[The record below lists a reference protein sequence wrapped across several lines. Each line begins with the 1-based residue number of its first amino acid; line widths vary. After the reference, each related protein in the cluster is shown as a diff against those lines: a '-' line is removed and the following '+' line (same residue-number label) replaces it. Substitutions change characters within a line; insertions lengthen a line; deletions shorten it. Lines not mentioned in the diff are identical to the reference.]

1 MANRLK
7 VYCRRTILDS
17 AKEGAWPAK
26 RRTAA
31 STRTAFMDAMRGT
44 DTGWWHDL
52 IYTAPMLDMAHRY
65 RHDIATAYAEYTDA
79 TGEQLQAR
87 AEEFNQADIYAAL
100 LRKYSFAD
108 YKGDNGDAKA
118 RLAEAKLWGLRFAVE
133 WFAGELARD
142 FCPDL

>member
-44 DTGWWHDL
+44 DTGWWTDL
-52 IYTAPMLDMAHRY
+52 IYTADMLEMAHRY
-65 RHDIATAYAEYTDA
+65 RRDTAAALAEYHDA
-79 TGEQLQAR
+79 TGEQMQPR